1 MKQKRVFVLGLLGI
15 ALAIFLMWTLA
26 QETAAQQPAAQKP
39 TDQQPSAQAL
49 PPARKI
55 AGITAADPV
64 PHACPDCHINYVDR
78 NLDVRFSTLLNRW
91 SEKVEPQL
99 LAKAQAS
106 SPPGLILQGKH
117 PRVTGIFNNIPAN
130 CLACH
135 SKTST
140 TSPPFANLIH
150 NIHLTGGDENHFLTI
165 FQGECTFCHK
175 LDLKTGHW
183 TIPSGPEK

>member
-1 MKQKRVFVLGLLGI
+1 MKQSKAFAIGILGI
-15 ALAIFLMWTLA
+15 ALAVLGSWTLG
-26 QETAAQQPAAQKP
+26 QEPGAQQPAAQAP
-39 TDQQPSAQAL
+39 

-55 AGITAADPV
+55 AGITAEDPF
-64 PHACPDCHINYVDR
+64 PNACRVCHINYVDMKM
-78 NLDVRFSTLLNRW
+78 DVRFSTLLHHW

-106 SPPGLILQGKH
+106 SPPGLVLQGKH
-117 PRVTGIFNNIPAN
+117 PQVTGIFNNIPAN

-135 SKTST
+135 GRDSQI
-140 TSPPFANLIH
+140 SPPFANLIH
-150 NIHLTGGDENHFLTI
+150 KIHLTGGEENHFLTL

-175 LDLKTGHW
+175 LDIKTGHW